1 MLCGRS
7 LSFSLSLSLFRE
19 QTTRRTHSTPTR
31 RLGDSDSCEKRRGKK
46 IVATFWTGVA
56 TSVVPLVCVRPSYR
70 YPKVQPTRST
80 HTKTCFF
87 FKERASIFVFIKV
100 TFYKCSLNNI
110 YKWVF
115 LSWLSQRRGRN
126 GKERRKEASPSL
138 CMRMLMVYIKNT
150 RKQIAS
156 RPSALTYKHSTE
168 TKESTGL
175 EDIDDERGPKQKRP
189 TQRSNTRRR
198 FISYSWSTISWPS
211 INWRQRTLHIPHKV
225 SNAPEL

>member
-1 MLCGRS
+1 MGVFVMAKS
-7 LSFSLSLSLFRE
+7 EEGAERE
-19 QTTRRTHSTPTR
+19 R
-31 RLGDSDSCEKRRGKK
+31 K
-46 IVATFWTGVA
+46 
-56 TSVVPLVCVRPSYR
+56 
-70 YPKVQPTRST
+70 
-80 HTKTCFF
+80 
-87 FKERASIFVFIKV
+87 
-100 TFYKCSLNNI
+100 
-110 YKWVF
+110 
-115 LSWLSQRRGRN
+115 
-126 GKERRKEASPSL
+126 KERRLSLPPPPSVCVCL
-138 CMRMLMVYIKNT
+138 WFTSKNT